1 MKIGWSI
8 KIPAGAKLK
17 IKDGESVKAGDKIY
31 EYRLEKIERLPL
43 VGWQNLGIDQR
54 KTILQNILKRN
65 LVKDEVLGKNG
76 WFSHIV
82 LKSPGTGKCL
92 GVDEFGNI
100 ELETEKEEIFLAPI
114 STKKVRIEEH
124 KVVFELKGIEFEASG
139 INQGKAWGNFELVLI
154 NDLEQVGS
162 FQKGQVVAVENSL
175 ETATKAEAIGVVGL
189 ILVDFDKVK
198 EFEDSDIPVVLMEK
212 SEIEKLIKYVDGK
225 LAKIWL
231 NATASKVLVIKF

>member
-1 MKIGWSI
+1 M
-8 KIPAGAKLK
+8 GAKLK
-17 IKDGESVKAGDKIY
+17 IKEGQSIEVGDKIY

-43 VGWQNLGIDQR
+43 VGWQNLGSDQR

-65 LVKDEVLGKNG
+65 LVKDEVLSKNG
-76 WFSHIV
+76 WFSSIF

-100 ELETEKEEIFLAPI
+100 ELEIEKEEIFLAPI
-114 STKKVRIEEH
+114 STKKVRIEDH
-124 KVVFELKGIEFEASG
+124 KVIFELKGVEFEANG
-139 INQGKAWGNFELVLI
+139 VNQGKAWGNFEAVLI

-175 ETATKAEAIGVVGL
+175 EAATKAEAIGVAGL

-212 SEIEKLIKYVDGK
+212 SEIEKLIKYADGK
-225 LAKIWL
+225 LVKIWL
-231 NATASKVLVIKF
+231 NATASKVLVVLE